1 MEDIKKILKLLEE
14 GKITAEEAEKL
25 IEAIENKKEEKKE
38 GFNLGN
44 IGEMISGAI
53 SSAVSVVP
61 KVISGSIKARGEVKE
76 EIGWDL
82 EKPFFVEI
90 TGGELD
96 IKVGEEPKVIVEGE
110 GVYNLGEDI
119 IKLSVGSFIL
129 TIPRFKL
136 IKLKLSA
143 GDVKGKIAC
152 DECELYMSMGDMD
165 LELEAKKLTA
175 ELSMG
180 DLDIN
185 LVSSPEYATLKCN
198 MGDMNIKLPENF
210 DGKVIAKVALGD
222 VSVGRKA
229 DVIKDRNCYIY
240 KTGEKSVIEVSC
252 KMGDVTVY

>member
-61 KVISGSIKARGEVKE
+61 KVISGSIKARVDVKE
-76 EIGWDL
+76 EIEWDL
-82 EKPFFVEI
+82 EKPFHIEI
-90 TGGELD
+90 TGGDLE
-96 IKVGEEPKVIVEGE
+96 IKIGEEPKVIVEGE
-110 GVYNLGEDI
+110 GVYSLEEDI
-119 IKLSVGSFIL
+119 IKLSAGSFIL
-129 TIPRFKL
+129 TIPRFKV
-136 IKLKLSA
+136 IKLRLSA
-143 GDVKGKIAC
+143 GDVDGKIAC

-165 LELEAKKLTA
+165 LEVETKKLTA

-185 LVSSPEYATLKCN
+185 LVSSPEYATLKCS
-198 MGDMNIKLPENF
+198 MGDMNVKLPENF
-210 DGKVIAKVALGD
+210 DGKVITKVALGD
-222 VSVGRKA
+222 VSIGRKA
-229 DVIKDRNCYIY
+229 DTIKDRNCYIY
-240 KTGEKSVIEVSC
+240 QTGEKSVIEVSC
-252 KMGDVTVY
+252 KMGDVSIS